1 MVDTKSGS
9 DRSWY
14 DGLGAMFSGGARQ
27 AQAGIAGSGG
37 AQDFGKATGLSPY
50 MKMFGMSPAEA
61 PPEDRMAKPSE
72 LRDLAAGKGPA
83 TPGSSFG
90 GLWDVMSGKG
100 NSWSSKVVGDTDKN
114 GFEKI
119 TNPDGSS
126 GGYKA
131 PSYQNWSAVGRSGGN
146 RQTDIDNRDKNV
158 KAGFKP
164 ASDEGEHTV
173 AAPEIYQPDLG
184 KLKRTTTGQK
194 SIASAE
200 EIKDASG
207 KGTGRYENNSGA
219 GRFTDVT
226 TNGKTGADAS
236 AWTSNTDKA
245 KWGATTQI
253 DPLTGKGYTSF
264 LSGGYQG
271 GAEYKTGYRAGAMSD
286 DKRYTADAEAGFV
299 ASGGVSGK
307 YGLDTKNGAYATGGV
322 GGKVGFYGQAN
333 ADAKTEALKVGGVDF
348 DAGIGAHAEVFAG
361 AKAGAGAT
369 IGLGPD
375 FIGAKG
381 NIGAFVGAEAAADIH
396 GNLGPL
402 GGKVGA
408 SGMVGAGI
416 GADGDISFKDGKF
429 HIGGK
434 MFAALGYGGSLSADM
449 TVDVGAMGKAAYGL
463 GAAGIDYAGKG
474 INTGLDYAGKGLDAA
489 GKGINTAYN
498 NTTKAVGN
506 AYNGATKWAGEAAN
520 TIGNTAS
527 NVGNAIG
534 NTASNVGNAIGNT
547 ASNAGNAI
555 YNGAASLF
563 SW

>member
-1 MVDTKSGS
+1 MSNWFEGIGSGIGSMVDFVT
-9 DRSWY
+9 
-14 DGLGAMFSGGARQ
+14 GGAKSAHKGIHDSGT
-27 AQAGIAGSGG
+27 AQGL
-37 AQDFGKATGLSPY
+37 GKATGLSPY
-50 MKMFGMSPAEA
+50 MKMFGMSPEDA

-83 TPGSSFG
+83 TAGSSFG
-90 GLWDVMSGKG
+90 GMWDVATGRSG
-100 NSWSSKVVGDTDKN
+100 WSSKVVGDTDKN

-164 ASDEGEHTV
+164 ASDEGEHAV

-207 KGTGRYENNSGA
+207 KGTGRYENNTGA

-236 AWTSNTDKA
+236 AWASHTDEA

-463 GAAGIDYAGKG
+463 GAAGLDYAGKG

-489 GKGINTAYN
+489 GKGISTAYN
-498 NTTKAVGN
+498 NTTAAVGN

-534 NTASNVGNAIGNT
+534 NTASN
-547 ASNAGNAI
+547 AGNAI